1 MQDTSTISAN
11 YNYYSEPRPIIGPN
25 GNIMAEMIAFVP
37 PTFDWKS
44 DDLPSA
50 FKNFMNYCKLIFSGP
65 LSAKNE
71 LEKVTYILLWMGQ
84 EGINVYETWEL
95 TAKQK
100 SNPDEIFSLFQKHFE
115 PKTNFRLARYKLQ
128 QMRQDSLENVD
139 EFMTRCKLQAEKC
152 KFDACEL
159 KVRLIEQ
166 LIVGTPHK
174 KVQEKLLCKDE
185 KLTLDDALD
194 VARTYEATKAHMS
207 AFSATATGMKVD
219 SLKGQKT
226 HNSNRKCNRCGLKFP
241 HKGDCPAMGSKC
253 FSCGKLNHWRAMC
266 KSKPKENNRHRPTG
280 SSNSNR
286 FRSKHRSRSRNRSER
301 PSSNTLSRENHNSE
315 SLGVEQIKFEV
326 IKINNIQGSKDPDG
340 EIFATLNTSVEEKQA
355 TLKVKVDTGAE
366 GNILPMRIFK
376 SMYPH
381 KVNAKGKPLPSAPL
395 QPSDTIITAYN
406 GSRINHH
413 GMHFLDC
420 AFEGN
425 NSKVKFYVTDVDGPA
440 VLGLNSCLKLKL
452 VTLNCNL
459 NLTPSSIR
467 NIDDLKRIYP
477 DRFQGIGKF
486 EGEYIV
492 CDKSV
497 PPVVHAPRRC
507 PVQIS
512 GDVKKELDDMVS
524 LGVIE
529 SVTEPTDWV
538 SSLVYCRKPN
548 GRLRVCLDPKDLNKA
563 IKRGQCHIP
572 THVKKLHSN

>member
-1 MQDTSTISAN
+1 MCRVGKTFILLYIGLTLTVVQDTSTISAN
-11 YNYYSEPRPIIGPN
+11 YNYYSEHRPIIGPN
-25 GNIMAEMIAFVP
+25 GNVMAEMIAFVP

-253 FSCGKLNHWRAMC
+253 FSCGKLNHWRTMC
-266 KSKPKENNRHRPTG
+266 KSKPKENNRHTG

-315 SLGVEQIKFEV
+315 SLGVEQIKF
-326 IKINNIQGSKDPDG
+326 
-340 EIFATLNTSVEEKQA
+340 
-355 TLKVKVDTGAE
+355 
-366 GNILPMRIFK
+366 
-376 SMYPH
+376 
-381 KVNAKGKPLPSAPL
+381 
-395 QPSDTIITAYN
+395 
-406 GSRINHH
+406 
-413 GMHFLDC
+413 
-420 AFEGN
+420 
-425 NSKVKFYVTDVDGPA
+425 
-440 VLGLNSCLKLKL
+440 
-452 VTLNCNL
+452 
-459 NLTPSSIR
+459 
-467 NIDDLKRIYP
+467 
-477 DRFQGIGKF
+477 
-486 EGEYIV
+486 
-492 CDKSV
+492 
-497 PPVVHAPRRC
+497 
-507 PVQIS
+507 
-512 GDVKKELDDMVS
+512 
-524 LGVIE
+524 
-529 SVTEPTDWV
+529 
-538 SSLVYCRKPN
+538 
-548 GRLRVCLDPKDLNKA
+548 
-563 IKRGQCHIP
+563 
-572 THVKKLHSN
+572 SNQN